1 MSFKTFFIEIT
12 NTCYVE
18 FFLWEFYRYMAPYL
32 ILWWILYNI
41 EKQREILNST
51 YNDHFV
57 MSCMSPVIRYFLK
70 SQSIKIPFE
79 MYKWQCYT
87 YNAFFRVYITIK
99 IISRDKPVFTSQK
112 VKTCNSI
119 SFQIITTSL
128 CFKINRYLFLYE
140 ESCTYTIVCGNDQIG
155 GGVLLKG
162 GWKVVQ

>member
-1 MSFKTFFIEIT
+1 
-12 NTCYVE
+12 
-18 FFLWEFYRYMAPYL
+18 MAPYL

-57 MSCMSPVIRYFLK
+57 LSCMSPVIRYFLK

>member
-1 MSFKTFFIEIT
+1 
-12 NTCYVE
+12 
-18 FFLWEFYRYMAPYL
+18 MAPYL

-41 EKQREILNST
+41 EKQREILNFT
-51 YNDHFV
+51 HNDHFV
-57 MSCMSPVIRYFLK
+57 LSCMSPVIRYFQK

-79 MYKWQCYT
+79 IYKWQCYT

-99 IISRDKPVFTSQK
+99 IILRDKPVFTSQK

-119 SFQIITTSL
+119 SFQIITTGTSL
-128 CFKINRYLFLYE
+128 RYIGIYFYMNY
-140 ESCTYTIVCGNDQIG
+140 CTYTIVCGNDQIG

>member
-1 MSFKTFFIEIT
+1 MCLLKLFSLRLQIRASKFK
-12 NTCYVE
+12 YVE

-41 EKQREILNST
+41 EKQREILNLT

-57 MSCMSPVIRYFLK
+57 MSCMSPVIRYFQK

-99 IISRDKPVFTSQK
+99 IILRDKPVFTSQK

-119 SFQIITTSL
+119 SFQIITTGTGTSL
-128 CFKINRYLFLYE
+128 R
-140 ESCTYTIVCGNDQIG
+140 
-155 GGVLLKG
+155 
-162 GWKVVQ
+162 